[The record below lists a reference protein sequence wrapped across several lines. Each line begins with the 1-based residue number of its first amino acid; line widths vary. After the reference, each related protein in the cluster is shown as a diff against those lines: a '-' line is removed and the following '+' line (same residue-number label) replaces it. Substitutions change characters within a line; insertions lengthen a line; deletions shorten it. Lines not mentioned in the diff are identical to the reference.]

1 MLPSRLLRRAALL
14 NLHLV
19 PSIVRAQSTMTSP
32 LYTLDKSHLNPELYK
47 SLRDLWFPSME
58 NATSASKEAIQ
69 RWFGMGLSEAQ
80 KKDFDSQCHGLAISA
95 LNSISPSAISLPPF
109 TDYESDIARSSELA
123 GPLLAE
129 VRDAQA
135 QDPKSG
141 TETLLSLILLLDQMP
156 RNIHRTPS
164 QLPLVYDHY
173 DRLALSLLYSSMS
186 LPQNPVDND
195 FFKRRPVYT
204 QWLLMP
210 LIHAEH
216 IPSHDL
222 WRKYTEETEVLV
234 KEAGDQEALDFIEQ
248 GRKSQKQ
255 HVEILR
261 RFGRYPHRNEGLGR
275 ESTKEEVE
283 WLKTGETFGVAK
295 SGQEVK
301 AKDEL

>member
-1 MLPSRLLRRAALL
+1 MA
-14 NLHLV
+14 
-19 PSIVRAQSTMTSP
+19 SP
-32 LYTLDKSHLNPELYK
+32 LYTLDKSHFNSELYK
-47 SLRDLWFPSME
+47 SLRDLWFPGME

-69 RWFGMGLSEAQ
+69 RWFGMGLSDAQ
-80 KKDFDSQCHGLAISA
+80 KEDFDSQCHGLAISA
-95 LNSISPSAISLPPF
+95 LNSISPSTISLPPF
-109 TDYESDIARSSELA
+109 TNYEGDISRSSELA
-123 GPLLAE
+123 GPLLTE

-135 QDPKSG
+135 KDPKAG

-156 RNIHRTPS
+156 RNIYRTPS

-173 DRLALSLLYSSMS
+173 DRLALSLLYSAMS
-186 LPQNPVDND
+186 LPQNPVDNP

-216 IPSHDL
+216 IPSHAL
-222 WRKYTEETEVLV
+222 WEKYTDETELLV
-234 KEAGDQEALDFIEQ
+234 KEAGDQEALDFLAQ

-261 RFGRYPHRNEGLGR
+261 KFGRYPHRNEGLGR
-275 ESTKEEVE
+275 KSTEEEVE

-295 SGQEVK
+295 KGEEAN
-301 AKDEL
+301 AKVEL

>member
-1 MLPSRLLRRAALL
+1 M
-14 NLHLV
+14 V
-19 PSIVRAQSTMTSP
+19 SP
-32 LYTLDKSHLNPELYK
+32 LYTLDKSHFNPELYK
-47 SLRDLWFPSME
+47 GLRELWFPGME
-58 NATSASKEAIQ
+58 NATAASKEAIQ
-69 RWFGMGLSEAQ
+69 RWFGMGLSDAQ
-80 KKDFDSQCHGLAISA
+80 KRDFDSQCHGLAISA
-95 LNSISPSAISLPPF
+95 LDSISPSAITLPPF
-109 TDYESDIARSSELA
+109 TNYESDMSNSNEIA
-123 GPLLAE
+123 GPLLGE

-135 QDPKSG
+135 RDPKSG

-156 RNIHRTPS
+156 RNIYRTPS
-164 QLPLVYDHY
+164 QLPLVYNHY

-186 LPQNPVDND
+186 LSSNPLNNL

-222 WRKYTEETEVLV
+222 WGKYTDETEALV
-234 KEAGDQEALDFIEQ
+234 KEADDQEALGFLAK
-248 GRKSQKQ
+248 GRESQKQ

-261 RFGRYPHRNEGLGR
+261 KFGRYPHRNEGLGR
-275 ESTKEEVE
+275 ESTAEEVE

-295 SGQEVK
+295 GGEESK

>member
-1 MLPSRLLRRAALL
+1 MA
-14 NLHLV
+14 
-19 PSIVRAQSTMTSP
+19 SP
-32 LYTLDKSHLNPELYK
+32 LYALDKSHFNRELYK
-47 SLRDLWFPSME
+47 SLRDLWFPGME
-58 NATSASKEAIQ
+58 NASSASKEAIQ
-69 RWFGMGLSEAQ
+69 RWFGMGLSDDQ

-95 LNSISPSAISLPPF
+95 LGSISPSTISLPAF
-109 TDYESDIARSSELA
+109 TDYESDISRASELA

-135 QDPKSG
+135 QDEKSG

-156 RNIHRTPS
+156 RNIYRTPS
-164 QLPLVYDHY
+164 KLPLVYNHY

-186 LPQNPVDND
+186 LPQNPVDD
-195 FFKRRPVYT
+195 AFFKRRPVYT

-222 WRKYTEETEVLV
+222 WEKYTDETELLV
-234 KEAGDQEALDFIEQ
+234 KEAGDQEALDFLAQ

-261 RFGRYPHRNEGLGR
+261 KFGR
-275 ESTKEEVE
+275 ESTAEEVE

-295 SGQEVK
+295 GGKEAE